1 MLKFVMPLAIT
12 TLLVVIASCGRG
24 SEDQG
29 SGAPAPT
36 PSTVEPAPTPEE
48 PPAKAVPTTM
58 DTAGFTAQ
66 LPSSAC
72 DTIQQCKNE
81 EMRGYVEFMM
91 AFMGGFASMDK
102 TTGLAPIMSKVGES
116 MKAEKRILLN
126 RDECEPI
133 LTKLLELNGMIGA
146 PLTKSMESKRAVFDA
161 EKATQCIENFKT
173 PPAQCTEA
181 KQLAEEIKMSK
192 AEGFEKQFQ
201 GPLRDYLKT
210 CGEVIQGTVDE
221 GGACDTDSECKLG
234 NCRRQDG
241 GDTKLCQKSA
251 P

>member
-1 MLKFVMPLAIT
+1 MLKTAV
-12 TLLVVIASCGRG
+12 TLLSMMVIALCVSCGRG

-29 SGAPAPT
+29 GGSAAPA
-36 PSTVEPAPTPEE
+36 PSTVEPTPTPEE
-48 PPAKAVPTTM
+48 PPAKAAPTM
-58 DTAGFTAQ
+58 DPAAFTAQ

-72 DTIQQCKNE
+72 DTIQACKNE

-102 TTGLAPIMSKVGES
+102 STGLAPIMSKMGEA
-116 MKAEKRILLN
+116 MKAEKRILIN

-133 LTKLLELNGMIGA
+133 LAKLLELNGMIGA
-146 PLTKSMESKRAVFDA
+146 PLTKSLESKRAEFDA

-173 PPAQCTEA
+173 PPAQCSEA
-181 KQLAEEIKMSK
+181 KQLTESIKMSK

-210 CGEVIQGTVDE
+210 CGEVILGTVDE
-221 GGACDTDSECKLG
+221 GAACDTDSECKLG
-234 NCRRQDG
+234 KCRRQD
-241 GDTKLCQKSA
+241 GDTKLCQKSSS
-251 P
+251 